1 MEEQPFSLTQS
12 TLVYFL
18 IVPSDYVEKLK
29 RSNPESDSGEFV
41 LTISCIFKSKSD
53 KKKDICQVTFGS

>member
-1 MEEQPFSLTQS
+1 M
-12 TLVYFL
+12 
-18 IVPSDYVEKLK
+18 PSDYVEKLK
-29 RSNPESDSGEFV
+29 CSNPESDSGEFV